1 MKYLKTMKTGSMLG
15 LGFSLLIIIGLSIAL
30 YGRARLIQASDD
42 VSYLADTRITSLLRL
57 VEVKSTVEFVF
68 RGVRSLALIEDP
80 AEKALAKTLLATQR
94 EKIGP
99 LMEQFREGLTTPQGL
114 ALYERMKNARIAYL
128 PLLDQFMAAA
138 MQHDLST
145 VSAMLGNNGEF
156 RKQQDLFFT
165 AINDM
170 LAHQQL
176 RATETAQATEEKSL
190 AAGRL
195 MLSLAFASLV
205 LGTLVAWAITRCIK
219 DLLGGEPA
227 YAAQV
232 TQEVAKGNLAVA
244 VKLRPGDTTSL
255 LAGLNAMR
263 ASLADIVSQ
272 VRHSSESIATGAS
285 QIASGNADLSQ
296 RTEEQ
301 ASNLEQTAA
310 SMEEMNA
317 TVKLNADTVRTATQL
332 AASSSQA
339 AAGGGEIVGRVV
351 ATMEQITA
359 SSRRIGDIIGVI
371 DSIAFQTNILALNAA
386 VEAARAGEQ
395 GRGFAVVASEVRS
408 LAQRSAEAAKEIKAL
423 IGESVSKVDE
433 GSGLV
438 GEAGSAMQGIVRQA
452 QQVADL
458 IGEIGAATAEQAD
471 GVSQVG
477 DAVVQLDQVTQQ
489 NAALVEE
496 SAAAAASL
504 NAQAA
509 RLVDLVSLFK
519 LDGVSSPAD
528 PAPVAKPAV
537 ASGMRG
543 LPSGGAR
550 SPRQSGAQAAMR
562 GDSRSISSATRA
574 PGPRTA
580 AERVDENWEV
590 F

>member
-1 MKYLKTMKTGSMLG
+1 MKLGTMLG
-15 LGFSLLIIIGLSIAL
+15 MGFLAVIVVCVCVAGFGWMKLHDQGEQLRVLAEDRMGNL
-30 YGRARLIQASDD
+30 ARLQSLKDNAN
-42 VSYLADTRITSLLRL
+42 VSAR
-57 VEVKSTVEFVF
+57 V
-68 RGVRSLALIEDP
+68 VRNLALITDP
-80 AEKALAKTLLATQR
+80 AQMAEESRRLDEVVARNGLVMKELDQRLQTEQARRLFADIRQARQPFVETMRQAGDLGLANQGDAARDLIMGRLRSLQTTYFDAVEALVSYQKSQTQATVDGSLRSVAEDGVAMLVLTLLAA
-94 EKIGP
+94 
-99 LMEQFREGLTTPQGL
+99 
-114 ALYERMKNARIAYL
+114 ALG
-128 PLLDQFMAAA
+128 
-138 MQHDLST
+138 S
-145 VSAMLGNNGEF
+145 
-156 RKQQDLFFT
+156 
-165 AINDM
+165 
-170 LAHQQL
+170 
-176 RATETAQATEEKSL
+176 
-190 AAGRL
+190 
-195 MLSLAFASLV
+195 
-205 LGTLVAWAITRCIK
+205 LVAWMITRTVK
-219 DLLGGEPA
+219 QQLGGEPS
-227 YAAQV
+227 YAAG
-232 TQEVAKGNLAVA
+232 VARQIAQGDLSVRVQLA
-244 VKLRPGDTTSL
+244 PGDTSSL
-255 LAGLNAMR
+255 LRAMEDMRAGLAR
-263 ASLADIVSQ
+263 VVAD
-272 VRHSSESIATGAS
+272 VRQSSESIATGAS

-339 AAGGGEIVGRVV
+339 ATGGGKIVDRVV

-359 SSRRIGDIIGVI
+359 SSRKIEDIIGVI

-408 LAQRSAEAAKEIKAL
+408 LAQRSAGAAKEIKAL

-438 GEAGSAMQGIVRQA
+438 GEAGSAMKDIVQQA
-452 QQVADL
+452 QRVADL

-471 GVSQVG
+471 GVAQVG

-519 LDGVSSPAD
+519 LDGVSSSVSLPASSPTQA
-528 PAPVAKPAV
+528 PAPAAAGSQGGQRTKASPAAPRVAKAPAKV
-537 ASGMRG
+537 TPLRNAG
-543 LPSGGAR
+543 
-550 SPRQSGAQAAMR
+550 
-562 GDSRSISSATRA
+562 
-574 PGPRTA
+574 
-580 AERVDENWEV
+580 ERVDENWEV

>member
-1 MKYLKTMKTGSMLG
+1 MKLGTMLG
-15 LGFSLLIIIGLSIAL
+15 MGFFAVIVVCVCVAAFGWMKLHDQGEQLRVLAEDRMGNL
-30 YGRARLIQASDD
+30 ARLQSLKDNAN
-42 VSYLADTRITSLLRL
+42 VSAR
-57 VEVKSTVEFVF
+57 V
-68 RGVRSLALIEDP
+68 VRNLALITDP
-80 AEKALAKTLLATQR
+80 AQMAEESRRLDEVVARNGLVMKELDQRLQTEQARRLFADIRQARQPFVETMRQAGDLGLANQGDAARDLIMGRLRSLQTTYFDAVEALVDYQKAQTQATVDGSLRRVAEDGVAMLVLTLLAA
-94 EKIGP
+94 
-99 LMEQFREGLTTPQGL
+99 
-114 ALYERMKNARIAYL
+114 AL
-128 PLLDQFMAAA
+128 
-138 MQHDLST
+138 
-145 VSAMLGNNGEF
+145 GG
-156 RKQQDLFFT
+156 
-165 AINDM
+165 
-170 LAHQQL
+170 
-176 RATETAQATEEKSL
+176 
-190 AAGRL
+190 
-195 MLSLAFASLV
+195 
-205 LGTLVAWAITRCIK
+205 LVAWMITRTVK
-219 DLLGGEPA
+219 QQLGGEPS
-227 YAAQV
+227 YAAG
-232 TQEVAKGNLAVA
+232 VARQIAQGDLSVRVQLA
-244 VKLRPGDTTSL
+244 PGDTSSL
-255 LAGLNAMR
+255 LRAMEDMRAGLAR
-263 ASLADIVSQ
+263 VVAD
-272 VRHSSESIATGAS
+272 VRQSSESIATGAS

-339 AAGGGEIVGRVV
+339 ATGGGKIVDRVV

-359 SSRRIGDIIGVI
+359 SSRKIEDIIGVI

-408 LAQRSAEAAKEIKAL
+408 LAQRSAGAAKEIKAL

-438 GEAGSAMQGIVRQA
+438 SETGSAMKDIVQQA
-452 QQVADL
+452 QRVADL

-471 GVSQVG
+471 GVAQVG

-519 LDGVSSPAD
+519 LDGLSSPAD
-528 PAPVAKPAV
+528 QAPVAKPAV

-543 LPSGGAR
+543 LPSGAD
-550 SPRQSGAQAAMR
+550 SLPRQSGAQAAMR
-562 GDSRSISSATRA
+562 GDSRSTSTAMRV

-580 AERVDENWEV
+580 AERAGENWEV

>member
-1 MKYLKTMKTGSMLG
+1 MLG
-15 LGFSLLIIIGLSIAL
+15 MGFLAVIVVCVCVAGFGWMKLHDQGEQLRVLAEDRMGNL
-30 YGRARLIQASDD
+30 ARLQSLKDNAN
-42 VSYLADTRITSLLRL
+42 VSAR
-57 VEVKSTVEFVF
+57 V
-68 RGVRSLALIEDP
+68 VRNLALITDP
-80 AEKALAKTLLATQR
+80 AQMAEESRRLDEVVARNGLVMKELDQRLQTEQARRLFADIRQARQPFVETMRQAGDLGLANQGDAARDLIMGRLRSLQTTYFDAVEALVDYQKAQTQATVDGSLRSVAEDGVAMLVLTLLAA
-94 EKIGP
+94 
-99 LMEQFREGLTTPQGL
+99 
-114 ALYERMKNARIAYL
+114 ALG
-128 PLLDQFMAAA
+128 
-138 MQHDLST
+138 S
-145 VSAMLGNNGEF
+145 
-156 RKQQDLFFT
+156 
-165 AINDM
+165 
-170 LAHQQL
+170 
-176 RATETAQATEEKSL
+176 
-190 AAGRL
+190 
-195 MLSLAFASLV
+195 
-205 LGTLVAWAITRCIK
+205 LVAWMITRTVK
-219 DLLGGEPA
+219 QQLGGEPS
-227 YAAQV
+227 YAAG
-232 TQEVAKGNLAVA
+232 VARQIAQGDLSVRVQLA
-244 VKLRPGDTTSL
+244 PGDTSSL
-255 LAGLNAMR
+255 LHAMEDMRAGLAR
-263 ASLADIVSQ
+263 VVAD
-272 VRHSSESIATGAS
+272 VRQSSESIATGAS

-339 AAGGGEIVGRVV
+339 ATGGGKIVDRVV

-359 SSRRIGDIIGVI
+359 SSRKIEDIIGVI

-408 LAQRSAEAAKEIKAL
+408 LAQRSAGAAKEIKAL

-438 GEAGSAMQGIVRQA
+438 SETGSAMKDIVQQA
-452 QQVADL
+452 QRVADL

-471 GVSQVG
+471 GVAQVG

-519 LDGVSSPAD
+519 LDGVSSSVALPASSPTQA
-528 PAPVAKPAV
+528 PAPAAAGSQGGQRTKASPAAPRVAKAPAKV
-537 ASGMRG
+537 TPLRNAG
-543 LPSGGAR
+543 
-550 SPRQSGAQAAMR
+550 
-562 GDSRSISSATRA
+562 
-574 PGPRTA
+574 
-580 AERVDENWEV
+580 ERVDENWEV

>member
-1 MKYLKTMKTGSMLG
+1 MKLGTMLG
-15 LGFSLLIIIGLSIAL
+15 MGFLAVIVVCVCVAGFGWMKLHDQGEQLRVLAEDRMGNL
-30 YGRARLIQASDD
+30 ARLQSLKDNAN
-42 VSYLADTRITSLLRL
+42 VSAR
-57 VEVKSTVEFVF
+57 V
-68 RGVRSLALIEDP
+68 VRNLALITDP
-80 AEKALAKTLLATQR
+80 AQMAEESRRLDEVVARNGLVMKELDQRLQTEQARRLFADIRQARQPFVETMRQAGDLGLANQGDAARDLIMGRLRSLQTTYFDAVEALVDYQKAQTQATVDGSLRSVAEDGVAMLVLTLLAA
-94 EKIGP
+94 
-99 LMEQFREGLTTPQGL
+99 
-114 ALYERMKNARIAYL
+114 ALG
-128 PLLDQFMAAA
+128 
-138 MQHDLST
+138 S
-145 VSAMLGNNGEF
+145 
-156 RKQQDLFFT
+156 
-165 AINDM
+165 
-170 LAHQQL
+170 
-176 RATETAQATEEKSL
+176 
-190 AAGRL
+190 
-195 MLSLAFASLV
+195 
-205 LGTLVAWAITRCIK
+205 LVAWMITRTVK
-219 DLLGGEPA
+219 QQLGGEPS
-227 YAAQV
+227 YAAG
-232 TQEVAKGNLAVA
+232 VARQIAQGDLSVR
-244 VKLRPGDTTSL
+244 VQLTPGDTSSL
-255 LAGLNAMR
+255 LRAMEDMRAGLAR
-263 ASLADIVSQ
+263 VVAD
-272 VRHSSESIATGAS
+272 VRQSSESIATGAS

-339 AAGGGEIVGRVV
+339 ATGGGKIVDRVV

-359 SSRRIGDIIGVI
+359 SSRKIEDIIGVI

-408 LAQRSAEAAKEIKAL
+408 LAQRSAGAAKEIKAL

-438 GEAGSAMQGIVRQA
+438 GEAGSAMQDIVRQA

-471 GVSQVG
+471 GVAQVG
-477 DAVVQLDQVTQQ
+477 EAVVQLDQVTQQ

-519 LDGVSSPAD
+519 LDGLSSPAD
-528 PAPVAKPAV
+528 QAPVAKPAV

-543 LPSGGAR
+543 LPSGAD
-550 SPRQSGAQAAMR
+550 SLPRQSGAQAAMR
-562 GDSRSISSATRA
+562 GDSRSTSTAMRV

-580 AERVDENWEV
+580 AERAGENWEV

>member
-1 MKYLKTMKTGSMLG
+1 MKLGTMLG
-15 LGFSLLIIIGLSIAL
+15 MGFLAVIVVCVCVAGFGWMKLHDQGEQLRVLAEDRMGNL
-30 YGRARLIQASDD
+30 ARLQSLKDNAN
-42 VSYLADTRITSLLRL
+42 VSAR
-57 VEVKSTVEFVF
+57 V
-68 RGVRSLALIEDP
+68 VRNLALITDP
-80 AEKALAKTLLATQR
+80 AQMAEESRRLDEVVARNGLVMKELDQRLQTEQARRLFADIRQARQPFVETMRQAGDLGLANQGDAARDLIMGRLRSLQTTYFDAVEALVDYQKAQTQATVDGSLRRVAEDGVAMLVLTLLAA
-94 EKIGP
+94 
-99 LMEQFREGLTTPQGL
+99 
-114 ALYERMKNARIAYL
+114 ALG
-128 PLLDQFMAAA
+128 
-138 MQHDLST
+138 S
-145 VSAMLGNNGEF
+145 
-156 RKQQDLFFT
+156 
-165 AINDM
+165 
-170 LAHQQL
+170 
-176 RATETAQATEEKSL
+176 
-190 AAGRL
+190 
-195 MLSLAFASLV
+195 
-205 LGTLVAWAITRCIK
+205 LVAWMITRTVK
-219 DLLGGEPA
+219 QQLGGEPS
-227 YAAQV
+227 YAAG
-232 TQEVAKGNLAVA
+232 VARQIAQGDLSVRVQLA
-244 VKLRPGDTTSL
+244 PGDTSSL
-255 LAGLNAMR
+255 LHAMEDMRAGLAR
-263 ASLADIVSQ
+263 VVAD
-272 VRHSSESIATGAS
+272 VRQSSESIATGAS

-339 AAGGGEIVGRVV
+339 ATGGGKIVDRVV

-359 SSRRIGDIIGVI
+359 SSRKIEDIIGVI

-408 LAQRSAEAAKEIKAL
+408 LAQRSAGAAKEIKAL

-438 GEAGSAMQGIVRQA
+438 GEAGSAMKDIVQQA
-452 QQVADL
+452 QRVADL

-471 GVSQVG
+471 GVAQVG

-509 RLVDLVSLFK
+509 KLVDLVSLFK
-519 LDGVSSPAD
+519 LDGLSSPAD
-528 PAPVAKPAV
+528 QAPVAKPAV

-543 LPSGGAR
+543 LPSGAD
-550 SPRQSGAQAAMR
+550 SLPRQSGAQAAMR
-562 GDSRSISSATRA
+562 GDSRSTSTAMRV

-580 AERVDENWEV
+580 AERAGENWEV

>member
-1 MKYLKTMKTGSMLG
+1 MLG
-15 LGFSLLIIIGLSIAL
+15 MGFFAVIVVCVCVAAFGWMKLRDQGEQLRVLAEDRMGNL
-30 YGRARLIQASDD
+30 ARLQSLKDNANASAR
-42 VSYLADTRITSLLRL
+42 V
-57 VEVKSTVEFVF
+57 
-68 RGVRSLALIEDP
+68 VRNLALITDP
-80 AEKALAKTLLATQR
+80 AQMAEESRRLDEVVARNGLVMKELDQRLQTEQARRLFADIRQARQPFVETMRQAGDLGLANQGDAARDLIMGRLRSLQTTYFDAVEALVDYQKAQTQATVDGSLRRVAEDGVAMLVLTLLAA
-94 EKIGP
+94 
-99 LMEQFREGLTTPQGL
+99 
-114 ALYERMKNARIAYL
+114 AL
-128 PLLDQFMAAA
+128 
-138 MQHDLST
+138 
-145 VSAMLGNNGEF
+145 GG
-156 RKQQDLFFT
+156 
-165 AINDM
+165 
-170 LAHQQL
+170 
-176 RATETAQATEEKSL
+176 
-190 AAGRL
+190 
-195 MLSLAFASLV
+195 
-205 LGTLVAWAITRCIK
+205 LVAWMITRTVK
-219 DLLGGEPA
+219 QQLGGEPS
-227 YAAQV
+227 YAAG
-232 TQEVAKGNLAVA
+232 VARQIAQGDLSVRVQLA
-244 VKLRPGDTTSL
+244 PGDTSSL
-255 LAGLNAMR
+255 LRAMEDMRAGLAR
-263 ASLADIVSQ
+263 VVAD
-272 VRHSSESIATGAS
+272 VRQSSESIATGAS

-339 AAGGGEIVGRVV
+339 ATGGGKIVDRVV

-359 SSRRIGDIIGVI
+359 SSRKIEDIIGVI

-408 LAQRSAEAAKEIKAL
+408 LAQRSAGAAKEIKAL

-438 GEAGSAMQGIVRQA
+438 SETGSAMKDIVQQA
-452 QQVADL
+452 QRVADL

-471 GVSQVG
+471 GVAQVG

-519 LDGVSSPAD
+519 LDGVSSSVSLPASSPAQA
-528 PAPVAKPAV
+528 PAPAAAGSKGVQRTMASAAAPRVAAAPAKV
-537 ASGMRG
+537 TPLRKAG
-543 LPSGGAR
+543 
-550 SPRQSGAQAAMR
+550 
-562 GDSRSISSATRA
+562 
-574 PGPRTA
+574 
-580 AERVDENWEV
+580 ERVDENWEV

>member
-1 MKYLKTMKTGSMLG
+1 MKLGTMLG
-15 LGFSLLIIIGLSIAL
+15 MGFFAVIVVCVCVAAFGWMKLRDQGEQLRVLAEDRMGNL
-30 YGRARLIQASDD
+30 ARLQSLKDNANASAR
-42 VSYLADTRITSLLRL
+42 V
-57 VEVKSTVEFVF
+57 
-68 RGVRSLALIEDP
+68 VRNLALITDP
-80 AEKALAKTLLATQR
+80 AQMAEESRRLDEVVARNGLVMKELDQRLQTEQARRLFADIRQARQPFVETMRQAGDLGLANQGDAARDLIMGRLRSLQTTYFDAVEALVDYQKAQTQATVDGSLRRVAEDGVAMLVLTLLAA
-94 EKIGP
+94 
-99 LMEQFREGLTTPQGL
+99 
-114 ALYERMKNARIAYL
+114 AL
-128 PLLDQFMAAA
+128 
-138 MQHDLST
+138 
-145 VSAMLGNNGEF
+145 GG
-156 RKQQDLFFT
+156 
-165 AINDM
+165 
-170 LAHQQL
+170 
-176 RATETAQATEEKSL
+176 
-190 AAGRL
+190 
-195 MLSLAFASLV
+195 
-205 LGTLVAWAITRCIK
+205 LVAWMITRTVK
-219 DLLGGEPA
+219 QQLGGEPS
-227 YAAQV
+227 YAAG
-232 TQEVAKGNLAVA
+232 VARQIAQGDLSVRVQLA
-244 VKLRPGDTTSL
+244 PGDTSSL
-255 LAGLNAMR
+255 LRAMEDMRAGLAR
-263 ASLADIVSQ
+263 VVAD
-272 VRHSSESIATGAS
+272 VRQSSESIATGAS

-339 AAGGGEIVGRVV
+339 AAGGGEIVRRVV

-359 SSRRIGDIIGVI
+359 SSRKIEDIIGVI

-408 LAQRSAEAAKEIKAL
+408 LAQRSAGAAKEIKAL

-438 GEAGSAMQGIVRQA
+438 GETGSAMKDIVQQA
-452 QQVADL
+452 QRVADL

-471 GVSQVG
+471 GVAQVG

-519 LDGVSSPAD
+519 LDGVSSSVPLPASSPAQA
-528 PAPVAKPAV
+528 PAPAAAGSKGGQRTMASAAAPRVAAAPAKV
-537 ASGMRG
+537 TPLRKAG
-543 LPSGGAR
+543 
-550 SPRQSGAQAAMR
+550 
-562 GDSRSISSATRA
+562 
-574 PGPRTA
+574 
-580 AERVDENWEV
+580 ERVDENWEV

>member
-1 MKYLKTMKTGSMLG
+1 MLG
-15 LGFSLLIIIGLSIAL
+15 MGFFAVIVVCVCVAAFGWMKLRDQGEQLRVLAEDRMGNL
-30 YGRARLIQASDD
+30 ARLQSLKDNANASAR
-42 VSYLADTRITSLLRL
+42 V
-57 VEVKSTVEFVF
+57 
-68 RGVRSLALIEDP
+68 VRNLALITDP
-80 AEKALAKTLLATQR
+80 AQMAEESRRLDEVVARNGLVMKELDQRLQTEQARRLFADIRQARQPFVETMRQAGDLGLANQGDAARDLIMGRLRSLQTTYFDAVEALVDYQKAQTQATVDGSLRRVAEDGVAMLVLTLLAA
-94 EKIGP
+94 
-99 LMEQFREGLTTPQGL
+99 
-114 ALYERMKNARIAYL
+114 AL
-128 PLLDQFMAAA
+128 
-138 MQHDLST
+138 
-145 VSAMLGNNGEF
+145 GG
-156 RKQQDLFFT
+156 
-165 AINDM
+165 
-170 LAHQQL
+170 
-176 RATETAQATEEKSL
+176 
-190 AAGRL
+190 
-195 MLSLAFASLV
+195 
-205 LGTLVAWAITRCIK
+205 LVAWMITRTVK
-219 DLLGGEPA
+219 QQLGGEPS
-227 YAAQV
+227 YAAG
-232 TQEVAKGNLAVA
+232 VARQIAQGDLSVRVQLA
-244 VKLRPGDTTSL
+244 PGDTSSL
-255 LAGLNAMR
+255 LRAMEDMRAGLAR
-263 ASLADIVSQ
+263 VVAD
-272 VRHSSESIATGAS
+272 VRQSSESIATGAS

-339 AAGGGEIVGRVV
+339 ATGGGKIVDRVV

-359 SSRRIGDIIGVI
+359 SSRKIEDIIGVI

-408 LAQRSAEAAKEIKAL
+408 LAQRSAGAAKEIKAL

-438 GEAGSAMQGIVRQA
+438 SETGSAMKDIVQQA
-452 QQVADL
+452 QRVADL

-471 GVSQVG
+471 GVAQVG

-496 SAAAAASL
+496 SAGAGASL

-519 LDGVSSPAD
+519 LDGVSSSMPLPASSPAQA
-528 PAPVAKPAV
+528 PAPPAAGSKGGQRTMTSAAAPRVAAAPAKV
-537 ASGMRG
+537 TPLRKAG
-543 LPSGGAR
+543 
-550 SPRQSGAQAAMR
+550 
-562 GDSRSISSATRA
+562 
-574 PGPRTA
+574 
-580 AERVDENWEV
+580 ERVDENWEV

>member
-1 MKYLKTMKTGSMLG
+1 MKLGTMLG
-15 LGFSLLIIIGLSIAL
+15 MGFFAVIVVCVCVAAFGWMKLRDQGEQLRVLAEDRMGNL
-30 YGRARLIQASDD
+30 ARLQSLKDNANASAR
-42 VSYLADTRITSLLRL
+42 V
-57 VEVKSTVEFVF
+57 
-68 RGVRSLALIEDP
+68 VRNLALITDP
-80 AEKALAKTLLATQR
+80 AQMAEESRRLDEVVARNGLVMKELDQRLQTEQARRLFADIRQARQPFVETMRQAGDLGLANQGDAARDLIMGRLRSLQTTYFDAVEALVDYQKAQTQATVDGSLRRVAEDGVAMLVLTLLAA
-94 EKIGP
+94 
-99 LMEQFREGLTTPQGL
+99 
-114 ALYERMKNARIAYL
+114 AL
-128 PLLDQFMAAA
+128 
-138 MQHDLST
+138 
-145 VSAMLGNNGEF
+145 GG
-156 RKQQDLFFT
+156 
-165 AINDM
+165 
-170 LAHQQL
+170 
-176 RATETAQATEEKSL
+176 
-190 AAGRL
+190 
-195 MLSLAFASLV
+195 
-205 LGTLVAWAITRCIK
+205 LVAWMITRTVK
-219 DLLGGEPA
+219 QQLGGEPS
-227 YAAQV
+227 YAAG
-232 TQEVAKGNLAVA
+232 VARQIAQGDLSVRVQLA
-244 VKLRPGDTTSL
+244 PGDTSSL
-255 LAGLNAMR
+255 LRAMEDMRAGLAR
-263 ASLADIVSQ
+263 VVAD
-272 VRHSSESIATGAS
+272 VRQSSESIATGAS

-339 AAGGGEIVGRVV
+339 ATGGGKIVDRVV

-359 SSRRIGDIIGVI
+359 SSRKIEDIIGVI

-408 LAQRSAEAAKEIKAL
+408 LAQRSAGAAKEIKAL

-438 GEAGSAMQGIVRQA
+438 GETGSAMKDIVQQA
-452 QQVADL
+452 QRVADL

-471 GVSQVG
+471 GVAQVG

-519 LDGVSSPAD
+519 LDGLSSPAD
-528 PAPVAKPAV
+528 QAPVAKPAV

-543 LPSGGAR
+543 LPSGAD
-550 SPRQSGAQAAMR
+550 SLPRQSGAQAAMR
-562 GDSRSISSATRA
+562 GDSRSTSTAMRV
-574 PGPRTA
+574 PGPRAA
-580 AERVDENWEV
+580 AERAGENWEV

>member
-1 MKYLKTMKTGSMLG
+1 MKLGTMLG
-15 LGFSLLIIIGLSIAL
+15 MGFFAVIVVCVCVAVFGWMKLHGQGEQLRVLAEDRMGNL
-30 YGRARLIQASDD
+30 ARLQALKDNAN
-42 VSYLADTRITSLLRL
+42 VSARVVRNLVLITDPAQMAEESRRLDEVVARNSGVMKDLEQRLQTEQARRLLADIRQARQPFVQAMREAGDLGINNQTDAARDLILGRL
-57 VEVKSTVEFVF
+57 
-68 RGVRSLALIEDP
+68 RSLQETYFGAVEALVDYQRNQTEVTAAGALRRVAEDG
-80 AEKALAKTLLATQR
+80 AAMLVLTLLAA
-94 EKIGP
+94 
-99 LMEQFREGLTTPQGL
+99 
-114 ALYERMKNARIAYL
+114 ALGA
-128 PLLDQFMAAA
+128 
-138 MQHDLST
+138 
-145 VSAMLGNNGEF
+145 
-156 RKQQDLFFT
+156 
-165 AINDM
+165 
-170 LAHQQL
+170 
-176 RATETAQATEEKSL
+176 
-190 AAGRL
+190 
-195 MLSLAFASLV
+195 
-205 LGTLVAWAITRCIK
+205 LVAWAITRTVK
-219 DLLGGEPA
+219 QQLGGEPA

-232 TQEVAKGNLAVA
+232 ARKIAEGDLAVR
-244 VKLRPGDTTSL
+244 VQLRPGDTASL
-255 LAGLNAMR
+255 LSAMEDMRAGLAR
-263 ASLADIVSQ
+263 VVAD
-272 VRHSSESIATGAS
+272 VR
-285 QIASGNADLSQ
+285 
-296 RTEEQ
+296 
-301 ASNLEQTAA
+301 QTAA

>member
-1 MKYLKTMKTGSMLG
+1 MGFLRRMKLGTMLG
-15 LGFSLLIIIGLSIAL
+15 MGFLAVIVVCVCVAGFGWMKLHDQGEQLRVLAEDRMGNL
-30 YGRARLIQASDD
+30 ARLQSLKDNAN
-42 VSYLADTRITSLLRL
+42 VSAR
-57 VEVKSTVEFVF
+57 V
-68 RGVRSLALIEDP
+68 VRNLALITDP
-80 AEKALAKTLLATQR
+80 AQMAEESRRLDEVVARNGLVMKELDQRLQTEQARRLFADIRQARQPFVETMRQAGDLGLANQGDAARDLIMGRLRSLQTTYFDAVEALVDYQKAQTQATVDGSLRSVAEDGVAMLVLTLLAA
-94 EKIGP
+94 
-99 LMEQFREGLTTPQGL
+99 
-114 ALYERMKNARIAYL
+114 ALG
-128 PLLDQFMAAA
+128 
-138 MQHDLST
+138 S
-145 VSAMLGNNGEF
+145 
-156 RKQQDLFFT
+156 
-165 AINDM
+165 
-170 LAHQQL
+170 
-176 RATETAQATEEKSL
+176 
-190 AAGRL
+190 
-195 MLSLAFASLV
+195 
-205 LGTLVAWAITRCIK
+205 LVAWMITRTVK
-219 DLLGGEPA
+219 QQLGGEPS
-227 YAAQV
+227 YAAG
-232 TQEVAKGNLAVA
+232 VARQIAQGDLSVRVQLA
-244 VKLRPGDTTSL
+244 PGDTSSL
-255 LAGLNAMR
+255 LHAMEDMRAGLAR
-263 ASLADIVSQ
+263 VVAD
-272 VRHSSESIATGAS
+272 VRQSSESIATGAS

-339 AAGGGEIVGRVV
+339 ATGGGKIVDRVV

-359 SSRRIGDIIGVI
+359 SSRKIEDIIGVI

-408 LAQRSAEAAKEIKAL
+408 LAQRSAGAAKEIKAL

-438 GEAGSAMQGIVRQA
+438 SETGSAMKDIVQQA
-452 QQVADL
+452 QRVADL

-471 GVSQVG
+471 GVAQVG

-519 LDGVSSPAD
+519 LCLLYTSP
-528 PAPVAKPAV
+528 
-537 ASGMRG
+537 
-543 LPSGGAR
+543 
-550 SPRQSGAQAAMR
+550 SPR
-562 GDSRSISSATRA
+562 DS
-574 PGPRTA
+574 
-580 AERVDENWEV
+580 
-590 F
+590 

>member
-1 MKYLKTMKTGSMLG
+1 MKLGTMLG
-15 LGFSLLIIIGLSIAL
+15 MGFFAVIVVCVCVAAFGWMKLHDQGEQLRVLAEDRMGNL
-30 YGRARLIQASDD
+30 ARLQSLKDNAN
-42 VSYLADTRITSLLRL
+42 VSAR
-57 VEVKSTVEFVF
+57 V
-68 RGVRSLALIEDP
+68 VRNLALITDP
-80 AEKALAKTLLATQR
+80 AQMAEESRRLDEVVARNGLVMKELDQRLQTQQARRLFAEIRQARQPFVETMRQAGDLGLANQGDAARDLIMGRLRSLQTTYFDAVEALVDYQKAQTQATVDGSLRRVAEDGVAMLVLTLLAA
-94 EKIGP
+94 
-99 LMEQFREGLTTPQGL
+99 
-114 ALYERMKNARIAYL
+114 AL
-128 PLLDQFMAAA
+128 
-138 MQHDLST
+138 
-145 VSAMLGNNGEF
+145 GG
-156 RKQQDLFFT
+156 
-165 AINDM
+165 
-170 LAHQQL
+170 
-176 RATETAQATEEKSL
+176 
-190 AAGRL
+190 
-195 MLSLAFASLV
+195 
-205 LGTLVAWAITRCIK
+205 LVAWMITRTVK
-219 DLLGGEPA
+219 QQLGGEPS
-227 YAAQV
+227 YAAG
-232 TQEVAKGNLAVA
+232 VARQIAQGDLSVRVQLA
-244 VKLRPGDTTSL
+244 PGDTSSL
-255 LAGLNAMR
+255 LRAMEDMRAGLAR
-263 ASLADIVSQ
+263 VVAD
-272 VRHSSESIATGAS
+272 VRQSSESIATGAS

-339 AAGGGEIVGRVV
+339 ATGGGKIVDRVV

-359 SSRRIGDIIGVI
+359 SSRKIEDIIGVI

-408 LAQRSAEAAKEIKAL
+408 LAQRSAGAAKEIKAL

-438 GEAGSAMQGIVRQA
+438 SETGSAMKDIVQQA
-452 QQVADL
+452 QRVADL

-471 GVSQVG
+471 GVAQVG

-519 LDGVSSPAD
+519 LDGVSSSVPLPASSLAQA
-528 PAPVAKPAV
+528 PAPAAAGSK
-537 ASGMRG
+537 
-543 LPSGGAR
+543 GGQR
-550 SPRQSGAQAAMR
+550 
-562 GDSRSISSATRA
+562 TRA
-574 PGPRTA
+574 SAAAPRVA
-580 AERVDENWEV
+580 AAPAKVTPLRNTGERVDENWEV

>member
-1 MKYLKTMKTGSMLG
+1 MKLGTMLG
-15 LGFSLLIIIGLSIAL
+15 MGFFAVIVVCVCVAAFGWMKLRDQGEQLRVLAEDRMGNL
-30 YGRARLIQASDD
+30 ARLQSLKDNANASAR
-42 VSYLADTRITSLLRL
+42 V
-57 VEVKSTVEFVF
+57 
-68 RGVRSLALIEDP
+68 VRNLALITDP
-80 AEKALAKTLLATQR
+80 AQMAEESRRLDEVVARNGLVMKELDQRLQTEQARRLFADIRQARQPFVETMRQAGDLGLANQGDAARDLIMGRLRSLQTTYFDAVEALVDYQKAQTQATVDGSLRRVAEDGVAMLVLTLLAA
-94 EKIGP
+94 
-99 LMEQFREGLTTPQGL
+99 
-114 ALYERMKNARIAYL
+114 AL
-128 PLLDQFMAAA
+128 
-138 MQHDLST
+138 
-145 VSAMLGNNGEF
+145 GG
-156 RKQQDLFFT
+156 
-165 AINDM
+165 
-170 LAHQQL
+170 
-176 RATETAQATEEKSL
+176 
-190 AAGRL
+190 
-195 MLSLAFASLV
+195 
-205 LGTLVAWAITRCIK
+205 LVAWMITRTVK
-219 DLLGGEPA
+219 QQLGGEPS
-227 YAAQV
+227 YAAG
-232 TQEVAKGNLAVA
+232 VARQIAQGDLSVRVQLAA
-244 VKLRPGDTTSL
+244 GDTSSL
-255 LAGLNAMR
+255 LRAMEDMRAGLAR
-263 ASLADIVSQ
+263 VVAD
-272 VRHSSESIATGAS
+272 VRQSSESIATGAS

-339 AAGGGEIVGRVV
+339 ATGGGKIVDRVV

-359 SSRRIGDIIGVI
+359 SSRKIEDIIGVI

-408 LAQRSAEAAKEIKAL
+408 LAQRSAGAAKEIKAL

-438 GEAGSAMQGIVRQA
+438 SETGSAMKDIVQQA
-452 QQVADL
+452 QRVADL

-471 GVSQVG
+471 GVAQVG

-519 LDGVSSPAD
+519 LDGLSSPAD
-528 PAPVAKPAV
+528 QAPVAKPAV

-543 LPSGGAR
+543 LPSGAD
-550 SPRQSGAQAAMR
+550 SLPRQSGAQAAMR
-562 GDSRSISSATRA
+562 GDNRSTSTAMRV

-580 AERVDENWEV
+580 AERAGENWEV

>member
-1 MKYLKTMKTGSMLG
+1 M
-15 LGFSLLIIIGLSIAL
+15 I
-30 YGRARLIQASDD
+30 
-42 VSYLADTRITSLLRL
+42 TR
-57 VEVKSTVEFVF
+57 TV
-68 RGVRSLALIEDP
+68 
-80 AEKALAKTLLATQR
+80 
-94 EKIGP
+94 
-99 LMEQFREGLTTPQGL
+99 
-114 ALYERMKNARIAYL
+114 
-128 PLLDQFMAAA
+128 
-138 MQHDLST
+138 
-145 VSAMLGNNGEF
+145 
-156 RKQQDLFFT
+156 KQQ
-165 AINDM
+165 
-170 LAHQQL
+170 
-176 RATETAQATEEKSL
+176 
-190 AAGRL
+190 
-195 MLSLAFASLV
+195 
-205 LGTLVAWAITRCIK
+205 
-219 DLLGGEPA
+219 LGGEPS
-227 YAAQV
+227 YAAG
-232 TQEVAKGNLAVA
+232 VARQIAQGDLSVRVQLA
-244 VKLRPGDTTSL
+244 PGDTSSL
-255 LAGLNAMR
+255 LHAMEDMRAGLAR
-263 ASLADIVSQ
+263 VVAD
-272 VRHSSESIATGAS
+272 VRQSSESIATGAS

-339 AAGGGEIVGRVV
+339 ATGGGKIVDRVV

-359 SSRRIGDIIGVI
+359 SSRKIEDIIGVI

-408 LAQRSAEAAKEIKAL
+408 LAQRSAGAAKEIKAL

-438 GEAGSAMQGIVRQA
+438 GEAGSAMQDIVRQA

-471 GVSQVG
+471 GVAQVG

-519 LDGVSSPAD
+519 LDGLSSPAD
-528 PAPVAKPAV
+528 QAPVAKPAV

-543 LPSGGAR
+543 LPSGAD
-550 SPRQSGAQAAMR
+550 SLPRQSGAQAAMR
-562 GDSRSISSATRA
+562 GDSRSTSTAMRV
-574 PGPRTA
+574 PGPALQPSALVRTGKCSDPVFIGPRCSTSA
-580 AERVDENWEV
+580 AARSPCRDGQPLHRPAGNSHGFQCASFPLRTMFPIPCWPKAQNGRA
-590 F
+590 

>member
-1 MKYLKTMKTGSMLG
+1 MLG
-15 LGFSLLIIIGLSIAL
+15 MGFFAVIVVCVCVAAFGWMKLRDQGEQLRVLAEDRMGNL
-30 YGRARLIQASDD
+30 ARLQSLKDNANASAR
-42 VSYLADTRITSLLRL
+42 V
-57 VEVKSTVEFVF
+57 
-68 RGVRSLALIEDP
+68 VRNLALITDP
-80 AEKALAKTLLATQR
+80 AQMAEESRRLDEVVARNGLVMKELDQRLQTEQARRLFADIRQARQPFVETMRQAGDLGLANQGDAARDLIMGRLRSLQTTYFDAVEALVDYQKAQTQATVDGSLRRVAEDGVAMLVLTLLAA
-94 EKIGP
+94 
-99 LMEQFREGLTTPQGL
+99 
-114 ALYERMKNARIAYL
+114 AL
-128 PLLDQFMAAA
+128 
-138 MQHDLST
+138 
-145 VSAMLGNNGEF
+145 GG
-156 RKQQDLFFT
+156 
-165 AINDM
+165 
-170 LAHQQL
+170 
-176 RATETAQATEEKSL
+176 
-190 AAGRL
+190 
-195 MLSLAFASLV
+195 
-205 LGTLVAWAITRCIK
+205 LVAWMITRTVK
-219 DLLGGEPA
+219 QQLGGEPS
-227 YAAQV
+227 YAAG
-232 TQEVAKGNLAVA
+232 VARQIAQGDLSVRVQLA
-244 VKLRPGDTTSL
+244 PGDTSSL
-255 LAGLNAMR
+255 LRAMEDMRAGLAR
-263 ASLADIVSQ
+263 VVAD
-272 VRHSSESIATGAS
+272 VRQSSESIATGAS

-339 AAGGGEIVGRVV
+339 ATGGGKIVDRVV

-359 SSRRIGDIIGVI
+359 SSRKIEDIIGVI

-395 GRGFAVVASEVRS
+395 GRGFAVVACEVRS
-408 LAQRSAEAAKEIKAL
+408 LAQRSAGAAKEIKAL

-438 GEAGSAMQGIVRQA
+438 GETGSAMKDIVQQA
-452 QQVADL
+452 QRVADL

-471 GVSQVG
+471 GVAQVG

-519 LDGVSSPAD
+519 LDGVSSSVPLPASSPAQA
-528 PAPVAKPAV
+528 PAPAAAGSKGVQRTMASAAAPRVAAAPAKV
-537 ASGMRG
+537 TPLRKAG
-543 LPSGGAR
+543 
-550 SPRQSGAQAAMR
+550 
-562 GDSRSISSATRA
+562 
-574 PGPRTA
+574 
-580 AERVDENWEV
+580 ERVDENWEV

>member
-1 MKYLKTMKTGSMLG
+1 MKLGTMLG
-15 LGFSLLIIIGLSIAL
+15 MGFFAVIVVCVCVAAFGWMKLRDQGEQLRVLAEDRMGNL
-30 YGRARLIQASDD
+30 ARLQSLKDNANASAR
-42 VSYLADTRITSLLRL
+42 V
-57 VEVKSTVEFVF
+57 
-68 RGVRSLALIEDP
+68 VRNLALITDP
-80 AEKALAKTLLATQR
+80 AQMAEESRRLDEVVARNGLVMKELDQRLQTEQARRLFADIRQARQPFVETMRQAGDLGLANQGDAARDLIMGRLRSLQTTYFDAVEALVDYQKAQTQATVDGSLRRVAEDGVAMLVLTLLAA
-94 EKIGP
+94 
-99 LMEQFREGLTTPQGL
+99 
-114 ALYERMKNARIAYL
+114 AL
-128 PLLDQFMAAA
+128 
-138 MQHDLST
+138 
-145 VSAMLGNNGEF
+145 GG
-156 RKQQDLFFT
+156 
-165 AINDM
+165 
-170 LAHQQL
+170 
-176 RATETAQATEEKSL
+176 
-190 AAGRL
+190 
-195 MLSLAFASLV
+195 
-205 LGTLVAWAITRCIK
+205 LVAWMITRTVK
-219 DLLGGEPA
+219 QQLGGEPS
-227 YAAQV
+227 YAAG
-232 TQEVAKGNLAVA
+232 VARQIAQGDLSVRVQLA
-244 VKLRPGDTTSL
+244 PGDTSSL
-255 LAGLNAMR
+255 LRAMEDMRAGLAR
-263 ASLADIVSQ
+263 VVAD
-272 VRHSSESIATGAS
+272 VRQSSESIATGAS

-339 AAGGGEIVGRVV
+339 ATGGGKIVDRVV

-359 SSRRIGDIIGVI
+359 SSRKIEDIIGVI

-408 LAQRSAEAAKEIKAL
+408 LAQRSAGAAKEIKAL

-438 GEAGSAMQGIVRQA
+438 GETGSAMKDIVQQA
-452 QQVADL
+452 QRVADL

-471 GVSQVG
+471 GVAQVG

-519 LDGVSSPAD
+519 LDGVSSSVPLPASSPAQA
-528 PAPVAKPAV
+528 PAPAAAGSKGVQRTMASAAAPRVAAAPAKV
-537 ASGMRG
+537 TPLRKAG
-543 LPSGGAR
+543 
-550 SPRQSGAQAAMR
+550 
-562 GDSRSISSATRA
+562 
-574 PGPRTA
+574 
-580 AERVDENWEV
+580 ERVDENWEV

>member
-1 MKYLKTMKTGSMLG
+1 MKLGTMLG
-15 LGFSLLIIIGLSIAL
+15 MGFFAVIVVCVCVAAFGWMKLRDQGEQLRVLAEDRMGNL
-30 YGRARLIQASDD
+30 ARLQSLKDNANASAR
-42 VSYLADTRITSLLRL
+42 V
-57 VEVKSTVEFVF
+57 
-68 RGVRSLALIEDP
+68 VRNLALITDP
-80 AEKALAKTLLATQR
+80 AQMTEESRRLDEVVARNGLVMKELDQRLQTEQARRLFADIRQARQPFVETMRQAGDLGLANQGDAARDLIMGRLRSLQTTYFDAVEALVDYQKAQTQATVDGSLRRVAEDGVAMLVLTLLAA
-94 EKIGP
+94 
-99 LMEQFREGLTTPQGL
+99 
-114 ALYERMKNARIAYL
+114 ALG
-128 PLLDQFMAAA
+128 
-138 MQHDLST
+138 S
-145 VSAMLGNNGEF
+145 
-156 RKQQDLFFT
+156 
-165 AINDM
+165 
-170 LAHQQL
+170 
-176 RATETAQATEEKSL
+176 
-190 AAGRL
+190 
-195 MLSLAFASLV
+195 
-205 LGTLVAWAITRCIK
+205 LVAWMITRTVK
-219 DLLGGEPA
+219 QQLGGEPS
-227 YAAQV
+227 YAAG
-232 TQEVAKGNLAVA
+232 VARQIAQGDLSVRVQLA
-244 VKLRPGDTTSL
+244 PGDTSSL
-255 LAGLNAMR
+255 LRAMEDMRAGLAR
-263 ASLADIVSQ
+263 VVAD
-272 VRHSSESIATGAS
+272 VRQSSESIATGAS

-339 AAGGGEIVGRVV
+339 ATGGGKIVDRVV

-359 SSRRIGDIIGVI
+359 SSRKIEDIIGVI

-408 LAQRSAEAAKEIKAL
+408 LAQRSAGAAKEIKAL

-438 GEAGSAMQGIVRQA
+438 SETGSAMKDIVQQA
-452 QQVADL
+452 QRVADL

-471 GVSQVG
+471 GVAQVG

-519 LDGVSSPAD
+519 LDGVSSSVSLPASSPAQT
-528 PAPVAKPAV
+528 PAPAAAGSK
-537 ASGMRG
+537 
-543 LPSGGAR
+543 GGQR
-550 SPRQSGAQAAMR
+550 
-562 GDSRSISSATRA
+562 TRA
-574 PGPRTA
+574 SAAAPRVA
-580 AERVDENWEV
+580 AAPAKATPLRNAGERVDENWEV

>member
-1 MKYLKTMKTGSMLG
+1 MLG
-15 LGFSLLIIIGLSIAL
+15 MGFFAVIVVCVCVAAFGWMKLHDQGEQLRVLAEDRMGNL
-30 YGRARLIQASDD
+30 ARLQSLKDNANASAR
-42 VSYLADTRITSLLRL
+42 V
-57 VEVKSTVEFVF
+57 
-68 RGVRSLALIEDP
+68 VRNLALITDP
-80 AEKALAKTLLATQR
+80 AQMAEESRRLDEVVARNGLVMKELDQRLQTEQARRLFADIRQARQPFVETMRQAGDLGLANQGDAARDLIMGRLRSLQTTYFDAVEALVDYQKAQTQATVDGSLRRVAEDGVAMLVLTLLAA
-94 EKIGP
+94 
-99 LMEQFREGLTTPQGL
+99 
-114 ALYERMKNARIAYL
+114 AL
-128 PLLDQFMAAA
+128 
-138 MQHDLST
+138 
-145 VSAMLGNNGEF
+145 GG
-156 RKQQDLFFT
+156 
-165 AINDM
+165 
-170 LAHQQL
+170 
-176 RATETAQATEEKSL
+176 
-190 AAGRL
+190 
-195 MLSLAFASLV
+195 
-205 LGTLVAWAITRCIK
+205 LVAWMITRTVK
-219 DLLGGEPA
+219 QQLGGEPS
-227 YAAQV
+227 YAAG
-232 TQEVAKGNLAVA
+232 VARQIAQGDLSVRVQLAA
-244 VKLRPGDTTSL
+244 GDTSSL
-255 LAGLNAMR
+255 LRAMEDMRAGLAR
-263 ASLADIVSQ
+263 VVAD
-272 VRHSSESIATGAS
+272 VRQSSESIATGAS

-339 AAGGGEIVGRVV
+339 ATGGGKIVDRVV

-359 SSRRIGDIIGVI
+359 SSRKIEDIIGVI

-408 LAQRSAEAAKEIKAL
+408 LAQRSAGAAKEIKAL

-438 GEAGSAMQGIVRQA
+438 SETGSAMKDIVQQA
-452 QQVADL
+452 QRVADL

-471 GVSQVG
+471 GVAQVG

-519 LDGVSSPAD
+519 LDGLSSPAD
-528 PAPVAKPAV
+528 QAPVAKPAV

-543 LPSGGAR
+543 LPSGAD
-550 SPRQSGAQAAMR
+550 SLPRQSGAQAAMR
-562 GDSRSISSATRA
+562 GDSRSTSTAMRV

-580 AERVDENWEV
+580 AERAGENWEV

>member
-1 MKYLKTMKTGSMLG
+1 MKLGTMLG
-15 LGFSLLIIIGLSIAL
+15 MGFFAVIVVCVCVAAFGWMKLHDQGEQLRVLAEDRMGNL
-30 YGRARLIQASDD
+30 ARLQSLKDNANASAR
-42 VSYLADTRITSLLRL
+42 V
-57 VEVKSTVEFVF
+57 
-68 RGVRSLALIEDP
+68 VRNLALITDP
-80 AEKALAKTLLATQR
+80 AQMAEESRRLDEVVARNGLVMKELDQRLQTEQARRLFADIRQARQPFVETMRQAGDLGLANQGDAARDLIMGRLRSLQTTYFDAVEALVDYQKAQTQATVDGSLRRVAEDGVAMLVLTLLAA
-94 EKIGP
+94 
-99 LMEQFREGLTTPQGL
+99 
-114 ALYERMKNARIAYL
+114 AL
-128 PLLDQFMAAA
+128 
-138 MQHDLST
+138 
-145 VSAMLGNNGEF
+145 GG
-156 RKQQDLFFT
+156 
-165 AINDM
+165 
-170 LAHQQL
+170 
-176 RATETAQATEEKSL
+176 
-190 AAGRL
+190 
-195 MLSLAFASLV
+195 
-205 LGTLVAWAITRCIK
+205 LVAWMITRTVK
-219 DLLGGEPA
+219 QQLGGEPS
-227 YAAQV
+227 YAAG
-232 TQEVAKGNLAVA
+232 VARQIAQGDLSVRVQLA
-244 VKLRPGDTTSL
+244 PGDTSSL
-255 LAGLNAMR
+255 LRAMEDMRAGLAR
-263 ASLADIVSQ
+263 VVAD
-272 VRHSSESIATGAS
+272 VRQSSESIATGAS

-339 AAGGGEIVGRVV
+339 ATGGGKIVDRVV

-359 SSRRIGDIIGVI
+359 SSRKIEDIIGVI

-408 LAQRSAEAAKEIKAL
+408 LAQRSAGAAKEIKAL

-438 GEAGSAMQGIVRQA
+438 SETGSAMKDIVQQA
-452 QQVADL
+452 QRVADL

-471 GVSQVG
+471 GVAQVG

-519 LDGVSSPAD
+519 LDGVSSSVSLPASSPAQA
-528 PAPVAKPAV
+528 PAPAAAGSKGGHRTMASAAAPRVAAAPAKV
-537 ASGMRG
+537 TPLRNAG
-543 LPSGGAR
+543 
-550 SPRQSGAQAAMR
+550 
-562 GDSRSISSATRA
+562 
-574 PGPRTA
+574 
-580 AERVDENWEV
+580 ERVDENWEV

>member
-1 MKYLKTMKTGSMLG
+1 MKLGTMLG
-15 LGFSLLIIIGLSIAL
+15 MGFLAVIVVCVCVAGFGWMKLHDQGEQLRVLAEDRMGNL
-30 YGRARLIQASDD
+30 ARLQSLKDNAN
-42 VSYLADTRITSLLRL
+42 VSAR
-57 VEVKSTVEFVF
+57 V
-68 RGVRSLALIEDP
+68 VRNLALITDP
-80 AEKALAKTLLATQR
+80 AQMAEESRRLDEVVARNGLVMKELDQRLQTEQARRLFADIRQARQPFVETMRQAGDLGLANQGDAARDLIMGRLRSLQTTYFDAVEALVDYQKAQTQATVDGSLRSVAEDGVAMLVLTLLAA
-94 EKIGP
+94 
-99 LMEQFREGLTTPQGL
+99 
-114 ALYERMKNARIAYL
+114 ALG
-128 PLLDQFMAAA
+128 
-138 MQHDLST
+138 S
-145 VSAMLGNNGEF
+145 
-156 RKQQDLFFT
+156 
-165 AINDM
+165 
-170 LAHQQL
+170 
-176 RATETAQATEEKSL
+176 
-190 AAGRL
+190 
-195 MLSLAFASLV
+195 
-205 LGTLVAWAITRCIK
+205 LVAWMITRTVK
-219 DLLGGEPA
+219 QQLGGEPS
-227 YAAQV
+227 YAAG
-232 TQEVAKGNLAVA
+232 VARQIAQGDLSVRVQLA
-244 VKLRPGDTTSL
+244 PGDTSSL
-255 LAGLNAMR
+255 LHAMEDMRAGLAR
-263 ASLADIVSQ
+263 VVAD
-272 VRHSSESIATGAS
+272 VRQSSESIATGAS

-339 AAGGGEIVGRVV
+339 ATGGGKIVDRVV

-359 SSRRIGDIIGVI
+359 SSRKIEDIIGVI

-408 LAQRSAEAAKEIKAL
+408 LAQRSAGAAKEIKAL

-438 GEAGSAMQGIVRQA
+438 GEAGSAMQDIVRQA

-471 GVSQVG
+471 GVAQVG

-519 LDGVSSPAD
+519 LDGLSSSVSLPASSPAQA
-528 PAPVAKPAV
+528 PAPAAAGSKGGQRTKASPAAPRVAAAPAKV
-537 ASGMRG
+537 TPLRNAG
-543 LPSGGAR
+543 
-550 SPRQSGAQAAMR
+550 
-562 GDSRSISSATRA
+562 
-574 PGPRTA
+574 
-580 AERVDENWEV
+580 ERVDENWEV

>member
-1 MKYLKTMKTGSMLG
+1 MLG
-15 LGFSLLIIIGLSIAL
+15 MGFFAVIVVCVCVAAFGWMKLRDQGEQLRVLAEDRMGNL
-30 YGRARLIQASDD
+30 ARLQSLKDNANASAR
-42 VSYLADTRITSLLRL
+42 V
-57 VEVKSTVEFVF
+57 
-68 RGVRSLALIEDP
+68 VRNLALITDP
-80 AEKALAKTLLATQR
+80 AQMAEESRRLDEVVARNGLVMKELDQRLQTEQARRLFADIRQARQPFVETMRQAGDLGLANQGDAARDLIMGRLRSLQTTYFDAVEALVDYQKAQTQATVDGSLRSVAEDGVAMLVLTLLAA
-94 EKIGP
+94 
-99 LMEQFREGLTTPQGL
+99 
-114 ALYERMKNARIAYL
+114 ALG
-128 PLLDQFMAAA
+128 
-138 MQHDLST
+138 S
-145 VSAMLGNNGEF
+145 
-156 RKQQDLFFT
+156 
-165 AINDM
+165 
-170 LAHQQL
+170 
-176 RATETAQATEEKSL
+176 
-190 AAGRL
+190 
-195 MLSLAFASLV
+195 
-205 LGTLVAWAITRCIK
+205 LVAWMITRTVK
-219 DLLGGEPA
+219 QQLGGEPS
-227 YAAQV
+227 YAAG
-232 TQEVAKGNLAVA
+232 VARQIAQGDLSVRVQLA
-244 VKLRPGDTTSL
+244 PGDTSSL
-255 LAGLNAMR
+255 LHAMEDMRAGLAR
-263 ASLADIVSQ
+263 VVAD
-272 VRHSSESIATGAS
+272 VRQSSESIATGAS

-339 AAGGGEIVGRVV
+339 ATGGGKIVDRVV

-359 SSRRIGDIIGVI
+359 SSRKIEDIIGVI

-408 LAQRSAEAAKEIKAL
+408 LAQRSAGAAKEIKAL

-438 GEAGSAMQGIVRQA
+438 SETGSAMKDIVQQA
-452 QQVADL
+452 QRVADL

-471 GVSQVG
+471 GVAQVG

-519 LDGVSSPAD
+519 LDGVSSSVSLPASSPTQA
-528 PAPVAKPAV
+528 PAPAAAGSQGGQRTKASPAAPRVAKAPAKV
-537 ASGMRG
+537 TPLRNAG
-543 LPSGGAR
+543 
-550 SPRQSGAQAAMR
+550 
-562 GDSRSISSATRA
+562 
-574 PGPRTA
+574 
-580 AERVDENWEV
+580 ERVDENWEV

>member
-1 MKYLKTMKTGSMLG
+1 MKLGTMLG
-15 LGFSLLIIIGLSIAL
+15 MGFFAVIVVCVCVAAFGWMKLHDQGEQLRVLAEDRMGNL
-30 YGRARLIQASDD
+30 ARLQLLKDNAN
-42 VSYLADTRITSLLRL
+42 VSAR
-57 VEVKSTVEFVF
+57 V
-68 RGVRSLALIEDP
+68 VRNLALITDP
-80 AEKALAKTLLATQR
+80 AQMAEESRRLDEVVARNGLVMKELDQRLQTEQARRLFADIRQARQPFVETMRQAGDLGIDNQGDAARDLIMGRLRALQTTYFDAVEALVDYQKAQTQATVDGSLRRVAEDGVAMLVLTLLAA
-94 EKIGP
+94 
-99 LMEQFREGLTTPQGL
+99 
-114 ALYERMKNARIAYL
+114 AL
-128 PLLDQFMAAA
+128 
-138 MQHDLST
+138 
-145 VSAMLGNNGEF
+145 GG
-156 RKQQDLFFT
+156 
-165 AINDM
+165 
-170 LAHQQL
+170 
-176 RATETAQATEEKSL
+176 
-190 AAGRL
+190 
-195 MLSLAFASLV
+195 
-205 LGTLVAWAITRCIK
+205 LVAWMITRTVK
-219 DLLGGEPA
+219 QQLGGEPS
-227 YAAQV
+227 YAA
-232 TQEVAKGNLAVA
+232 EVARQIAQGDLSVQVQLA
-244 VKLRPGDTTSL
+244 PGDTSSL
-255 LAGLNAMR
+255 LRAMEDMRAGLAR
-263 ASLADIVSQ
+263 VVSD
-272 VRHSSESIATGAS
+272 VRQSSESIATGAS

-339 AAGGGEIVGRVV
+339 AAGGGEIVRRVV

-359 SSRRIGDIIGVI
+359 SSRKIGDIIGVI

-408 LAQRSAEAAKEIKAL
+408 LAQRSAGAAKEIKAL

-438 GEAGSAMQGIVRQA
+438 GEAGSAMHDIVRQA

-458 IGEIGAATAEQAD
+458 VGEIGAATAEQAD

-477 DAVVQLDQVTQQ
+477 EAVVQLDQVTQQ

-519 LDGVSSPAD
+519 LDGVSSSVSLPASS
-528 PAPVAKPAV
+528 P
-537 ASGMRG
+537 
-543 LPSGGAR
+543 AR
-550 SPRQSGAQAAMR
+550 SPAQSPAPAAAGSKGGQRTMA
-562 GDSRSISSATRA
+562 SAAA
-574 PGPRTA
+574 PRFA
-580 AERVDENWEV
+580 AAPAKVTPLRNAGERVDENWEV

>member
-1 MKYLKTMKTGSMLG
+1 MKLGTMLG
-15 LGFSLLIIIGLSIAL
+15 MGFLAVIVVCMCVAGFGWMKLHDQGEQLRVLAEDRMGNL
-30 YGRARLIQASDD
+30 ARLQSLKDNAN
-42 VSYLADTRITSLLRL
+42 VSAR
-57 VEVKSTVEFVF
+57 V
-68 RGVRSLALIEDP
+68 VRNLALITDP
-80 AEKALAKTLLATQR
+80 AQMAEESRRLDEVVARNGLVMKELDQRLQTEQARRLFADIRQARQPFVETMRQAGDLGLANQGDAARDLIMGRLRSLQTTYFDAVEALVSYQKSQTQATVDGSLRSVAEDGVAMLVLTLLAA
-94 EKIGP
+94 
-99 LMEQFREGLTTPQGL
+99 
-114 ALYERMKNARIAYL
+114 ALG
-128 PLLDQFMAAA
+128 
-138 MQHDLST
+138 S
-145 VSAMLGNNGEF
+145 
-156 RKQQDLFFT
+156 
-165 AINDM
+165 
-170 LAHQQL
+170 
-176 RATETAQATEEKSL
+176 
-190 AAGRL
+190 
-195 MLSLAFASLV
+195 
-205 LGTLVAWAITRCIK
+205 LVAWMITRTVK
-219 DLLGGEPA
+219 QQLGGEPS
-227 YAAQV
+227 YAAG
-232 TQEVAKGNLAVA
+232 VARQIAQGDLSVRVQLA
-244 VKLRPGDTTSL
+244 PGDTSSL
-255 LAGLNAMR
+255 LHAMEDMRAGLAR
-263 ASLADIVSQ
+263 VVAD
-272 VRHSSESIATGAS
+272 VRQSSESIATGAS

-339 AAGGGEIVGRVV
+339 ATGGGKIVDRVV

-359 SSRRIGDIIGVI
+359 SSRKIEDIIGVI

-408 LAQRSAEAAKEIKAL
+408 LAQRSAGAAKEIKAL

-438 GEAGSAMQGIVRQA
+438 GEAGSAMQDIVRQA

-471 GVSQVG
+471 GVAQVG

-519 LDGVSSPAD
+519 LDGLSSPAD
-528 PAPVAKPAV
+528 QAPVAKPAV

-543 LPSGGAR
+543 LPSGAD
-550 SPRQSGAQAAMR
+550 SLPRQSGAQAAMR
-562 GDSRSISSATRA
+562 GDSRSTSTAMRV

-580 AERVDENWEV
+580 AERAGENWEV

>member
-1 MKYLKTMKTGSMLG
+1 MKLGTMLG
-15 LGFSLLIIIGLSIAL
+15 MGFFAVIVVCVCVAAFGWMKLRDQGEQLRVLAEDRMGNL
-30 YGRARLIQASDD
+30 ARLQSLKDNANASAR
-42 VSYLADTRITSLLRL
+42 V
-57 VEVKSTVEFVF
+57 
-68 RGVRSLALIEDP
+68 VRNLALITDP
-80 AEKALAKTLLATQR
+80 AQMTEESRRLDEVVARNGLVMKELDQRLQTEQARRLFADIRQARQPFVETMRQAGDLGLANQGDAARDLIMGRLRSLQTTYFDAVEALVDYQKAQTQATVDGSLRRVAEDGVAMLVLTLLAA
-94 EKIGP
+94 
-99 LMEQFREGLTTPQGL
+99 
-114 ALYERMKNARIAYL
+114 AL
-128 PLLDQFMAAA
+128 
-138 MQHDLST
+138 
-145 VSAMLGNNGEF
+145 GG
-156 RKQQDLFFT
+156 
-165 AINDM
+165 
-170 LAHQQL
+170 
-176 RATETAQATEEKSL
+176 
-190 AAGRL
+190 
-195 MLSLAFASLV
+195 
-205 LGTLVAWAITRCIK
+205 LVAWMITRTVK
-219 DLLGGEPA
+219 QQLGGEPS
-227 YAAQV
+227 YAAG
-232 TQEVAKGNLAVA
+232 VARQIAQGDLSVRVQLA
-244 VKLRPGDTTSL
+244 PGDTSSL
-255 LAGLNAMR
+255 LRAMEDMRAGLAR
-263 ASLADIVSQ
+263 VVAD
-272 VRHSSESIATGAS
+272 VRQSSESIATGAS

-339 AAGGGEIVGRVV
+339 ATGGGKIVDRVV

-359 SSRRIGDIIGVI
+359 SSRKIEDIIGVI

-408 LAQRSAEAAKEIKAL
+408 LAQRSAGAAKEIKAL

-438 GEAGSAMQGIVRQA
+438 SETGSAMKDIVQQA
-452 QQVADL
+452 QRVADL

-471 GVSQVG
+471 GVAQVG

-519 LDGVSSPAD
+519 LDGVSSSVPLPASSPAQA
-528 PAPVAKPAV
+528 PAPAAAGSKGGHRTMASAAAPRVAAAPAKV
-537 ASGMRG
+537 TPLRNAG
-543 LPSGGAR
+543 
-550 SPRQSGAQAAMR
+550 
-562 GDSRSISSATRA
+562 
-574 PGPRTA
+574 
-580 AERVDENWEV
+580 ERVDENWEV

>member
-1 MKYLKTMKTGSMLG
+1 MKLGTMLG
-15 LGFSLLIIIGLSIAL
+15 MGFFAVIVVCVCVAAFGWMKLRDQGEQLRVLAEDRMGNL
-30 YGRARLIQASDD
+30 ARLQSLKDNANASAR
-42 VSYLADTRITSLLRL
+42 V
-57 VEVKSTVEFVF
+57 
-68 RGVRSLALIEDP
+68 VRNLALITDP
-80 AEKALAKTLLATQR
+80 AQMAEESRRLDEVVARNGLVMKELDQRLQTEQARRLFADIRQARQPFVETMRQAGDLGLANQGDAARDLIMGRLRSLQTTYFDAVEALVDYQKAQTQATVDGSLRRVAEDGVAMLVLTLLAA
-94 EKIGP
+94 
-99 LMEQFREGLTTPQGL
+99 
-114 ALYERMKNARIAYL
+114 AL
-128 PLLDQFMAAA
+128 
-138 MQHDLST
+138 
-145 VSAMLGNNGEF
+145 GG
-156 RKQQDLFFT
+156 
-165 AINDM
+165 
-170 LAHQQL
+170 
-176 RATETAQATEEKSL
+176 
-190 AAGRL
+190 
-195 MLSLAFASLV
+195 
-205 LGTLVAWAITRCIK
+205 LVAWMITRTVK
-219 DLLGGEPA
+219 QQLGGEPS
-227 YAAQV
+227 YAAG
-232 TQEVAKGNLAVA
+232 VARQIAQGDLSVRVQLA
-244 VKLRPGDTTSL
+244 PGDTSSL
-255 LAGLNAMR
+255 LRAMEDMRAGLAR
-263 ASLADIVSQ
+263 VVAD
-272 VRHSSESIATGAS
+272 VRQSSESIATGAS

-339 AAGGGEIVGRVV
+339 ATGGGKIVDRVV

-359 SSRRIGDIIGVI
+359 SSRKIEDIIGVI

-408 LAQRSAEAAKEIKAL
+408 LAQRSAGAAKEIKAL

-438 GEAGSAMQGIVRQA
+438 SETGSAMKDIVQQA
-452 QQVADL
+452 QRVADL
-458 IGEIGAATAEQAD
+458 IGEIGAATAEQAN
-471 GVSQVG
+471 GVAQVG

-528 PAPVAKPAV
+528 QAPVAKPAV

-543 LPSGGAR
+543 LPSGAD
-550 SPRQSGAQAAMR
+550 SLPRQSGAQAAMR
-562 GDSRSISSATRA
+562 GDSRSTSTAMRV

-580 AERVDENWEV
+580 AERAGENWEV

>member
-1 MKYLKTMKTGSMLG
+1 MLG
-15 LGFSLLIIIGLSIAL
+15 MGFFAVIVVCVCVAAFGWMKLRDQGEQLRVLAEDRMGNL
-30 YGRARLIQASDD
+30 ARLQSLKDNANASAR
-42 VSYLADTRITSLLRL
+42 V
-57 VEVKSTVEFVF
+57 
-68 RGVRSLALIEDP
+68 VRNLALITDP
-80 AEKALAKTLLATQR
+80 AQMAEESRRLDEVVARNGLVMKELDQRLQTEQARRLFADIRQARQPFVETMRQAGDLGLANQGDAARDLIMGRLRSLQTTYFDAVEALVDYQKAQTQATVDGSLRRVAEDGVAMLVLTLLAA
-94 EKIGP
+94 
-99 LMEQFREGLTTPQGL
+99 
-114 ALYERMKNARIAYL
+114 AL
-128 PLLDQFMAAA
+128 
-138 MQHDLST
+138 
-145 VSAMLGNNGEF
+145 GG
-156 RKQQDLFFT
+156 
-165 AINDM
+165 
-170 LAHQQL
+170 
-176 RATETAQATEEKSL
+176 
-190 AAGRL
+190 
-195 MLSLAFASLV
+195 
-205 LGTLVAWAITRCIK
+205 LVAWMITRTVK
-219 DLLGGEPA
+219 QQLGGEPS
-227 YAAQV
+227 YAAG
-232 TQEVAKGNLAVA
+232 VARQIAQGDLSVRVQLA
-244 VKLRPGDTTSL
+244 PGDTSSL
-255 LAGLNAMR
+255 LHAMEDMRAGLAR
-263 ASLADIVSQ
+263 VVAD
-272 VRHSSESIATGAS
+272 VRQSSESIATGAS

-339 AAGGGEIVGRVV
+339 ATGGGKIVDRVV

-359 SSRRIGDIIGVI
+359 SSRKIEDIIGVI

-408 LAQRSAEAAKEIKAL
+408 LAQRSAGAAKEIKAL

-438 GEAGSAMQGIVRQA
+438 GETGSAMKDIVQQA
-452 QQVADL
+452 QRVADL

-471 GVSQVG
+471 GVAQVG

-519 LDGVSSPAD
+519 LDGVSSSVSLPASSPAQA
-528 PAPVAKPAV
+528 PAPAAAGSKGVQRTMASAAAPRVAAAPAKV
-537 ASGMRG
+537 TPLRKAG
-543 LPSGGAR
+543 
-550 SPRQSGAQAAMR
+550 
-562 GDSRSISSATRA
+562 
-574 PGPRTA
+574 
-580 AERVDENWEV
+580 ERVDENWEV

>member
-1 MKYLKTMKTGSMLG
+1 MLG
-15 LGFSLLIIIGLSIAL
+15 MGFFAVIVVCVCVAAFGWMKLRDQGEQLRVLAEDRMGNL
-30 YGRARLIQASDD
+30 ARLQSLKDNANASAR
-42 VSYLADTRITSLLRL
+42 V
-57 VEVKSTVEFVF
+57 
-68 RGVRSLALIEDP
+68 VRNLALITDP
-80 AEKALAKTLLATQR
+80 AQMAEESRRLDEVVARNGLVMKELDQRLQTEQARRLFADIRQARQPFVETMRQAGDLGLANQGDAARDLIMGRLRSLQTTYFDAVEALVDYQKAQTQATVDGSLRRVAEDGVAMLVLTLLAA
-94 EKIGP
+94 
-99 LMEQFREGLTTPQGL
+99 
-114 ALYERMKNARIAYL
+114 ALG
-128 PLLDQFMAAA
+128 
-138 MQHDLST
+138 S
-145 VSAMLGNNGEF
+145 
-156 RKQQDLFFT
+156 
-165 AINDM
+165 
-170 LAHQQL
+170 
-176 RATETAQATEEKSL
+176 
-190 AAGRL
+190 
-195 MLSLAFASLV
+195 
-205 LGTLVAWAITRCIK
+205 LVAWMITRTVK
-219 DLLGGEPA
+219 QQLGGEPS
-227 YAAQV
+227 YAAG
-232 TQEVAKGNLAVA
+232 VARQIAQGDLSVRVQLA
-244 VKLRPGDTTSL
+244 PGDTSSL
-255 LAGLNAMR
+255 LRAMEDMRAGLAR
-263 ASLADIVSQ
+263 VVAD
-272 VRHSSESIATGAS
+272 VRQSSESIATGAS

-339 AAGGGEIVGRVV
+339 ATGGGKIVDRVV

-359 SSRRIGDIIGVI
+359 SSRKIEDIIGVI

-408 LAQRSAEAAKEIKAL
+408 LAQRSAGAAKEIKAL

-438 GEAGSAMQGIVRQA
+438 GETGSAMKDIVQQA
-452 QQVADL
+452 QRVADL

-471 GVSQVG
+471 GVAQVG

-519 LDGVSSPAD
+519 LDGVSSSVPLPASSPAQA
-528 PAPVAKPAV
+528 PAPAAAGSK
-537 ASGMRG
+537 
-543 LPSGGAR
+543 GGQR
-550 SPRQSGAQAAMR
+550 
-562 GDSRSISSATRA
+562 TRA
-574 PGPRTA
+574 SAAAPRVA
-580 AERVDENWEV
+580 AAPAKVTPLRNAGERVDENWEV

>member
-1 MKYLKTMKTGSMLG
+1 MKLGTMLG
-15 LGFSLLIIIGLSIAL
+15 MGFFAVIVVCVCVAAFGWMKLHDQGEQLRVLAEDRMGNL
-30 YGRARLIQASDD
+30 ARLQSLKDNAN
-42 VSYLADTRITSLLRL
+42 VSAR
-57 VEVKSTVEFVF
+57 V
-68 RGVRSLALIEDP
+68 VRNLALITDP
-80 AEKALAKTLLATQR
+80 AQMAEESRRLDEVVARNGLVMKELDQRLQTEQARRLFVDIRQARQPFVETMRQAGDLGLANQGDAARDLIMGRLRSLQTTYFDAVEALVDYQKAQTQATVDGSLRRVAEDGVAMLVLTLLAA
-94 EKIGP
+94 
-99 LMEQFREGLTTPQGL
+99 
-114 ALYERMKNARIAYL
+114 AL
-128 PLLDQFMAAA
+128 
-138 MQHDLST
+138 
-145 VSAMLGNNGEF
+145 GG
-156 RKQQDLFFT
+156 
-165 AINDM
+165 
-170 LAHQQL
+170 
-176 RATETAQATEEKSL
+176 
-190 AAGRL
+190 
-195 MLSLAFASLV
+195 
-205 LGTLVAWAITRCIK
+205 LVAWMITRTVK
-219 DLLGGEPA
+219 QQLGGEPS
-227 YAAQV
+227 YAAG
-232 TQEVAKGNLAVA
+232 VARQIAQGDLSVRVQLA
-244 VKLRPGDTTSL
+244 PGDTSSL
-255 LAGLNAMR
+255 LRAMEDMRAGLAR
-263 ASLADIVSQ
+263 VVAD
-272 VRHSSESIATGAS
+272 VRQSSESIATGAS

-339 AAGGGEIVGRVV
+339 ATGGGKIVDRVV

-359 SSRRIGDIIGVI
+359 SSRKIEDIIGVI

-408 LAQRSAEAAKEIKAL
+408 LAQRSAGAAKEIKAL

-438 GEAGSAMQGIVRQA
+438 SETGSAMKDIVQQA
-452 QQVADL
+452 QRVADL

-471 GVSQVG
+471 GVAQVG

-504 NAQAA
+504 NAQAG

-519 LDGVSSPAD
+519 LDGVSSSVPLPASSPAQA
-528 PAPVAKPAV
+528 PAPAAAGSKGGQRTMASAAAPRVAAAPAKV
-537 ASGMRG
+537 TPLRNAG
-543 LPSGGAR
+543 
-550 SPRQSGAQAAMR
+550 
-562 GDSRSISSATRA
+562 
-574 PGPRTA
+574 
-580 AERVDENWEV
+580 ERVDENWEV

>member
-1 MKYLKTMKTGSMLG
+1 MKLGTMLG
-15 LGFSLLIIIGLSIAL
+15 MGFLAVIVVCVCVAGFGWMKLHDQGEQLRVLAEDRMGNL
-30 YGRARLIQASDD
+30 ARLQSLKDNAN
-42 VSYLADTRITSLLRL
+42 VSAR
-57 VEVKSTVEFVF
+57 V
-68 RGVRSLALIEDP
+68 VRNLALITDP
-80 AEKALAKTLLATQR
+80 AQMAEESRRLDEVVARNGLVMKELDQRLQTEQARRLFADIRQARQPFVETMRQAGDLGLANQGDAARDLIMGRLRSLQTTYFDAVEALVDYQKAQTQATVDGSLRSVAEDGVAMLVLTLLAA
-94 EKIGP
+94 
-99 LMEQFREGLTTPQGL
+99 
-114 ALYERMKNARIAYL
+114 ALG
-128 PLLDQFMAAA
+128 
-138 MQHDLST
+138 S
-145 VSAMLGNNGEF
+145 
-156 RKQQDLFFT
+156 
-165 AINDM
+165 
-170 LAHQQL
+170 
-176 RATETAQATEEKSL
+176 
-190 AAGRL
+190 
-195 MLSLAFASLV
+195 
-205 LGTLVAWAITRCIK
+205 LVAWMITRTVK
-219 DLLGGEPA
+219 QQLGGEPS
-227 YAAQV
+227 YATGVARQIAQGDLSV
-232 TQEVAKGNLAVA
+232 RVQLA
-244 VKLRPGDTTSL
+244 PGDTSSL
-255 LAGLNAMR
+255 LHAMEDMRAGLAR
-263 ASLADIVSQ
+263 VVAD
-272 VRHSSESIATGAS
+272 VRQSSESIATGAS

-339 AAGGGEIVGRVV
+339 ATGGGKIVDRVV

-359 SSRRIGDIIGVI
+359 SSRKIEDIIGVI

-408 LAQRSAEAAKEIKAL
+408 LAQRSAGAAKEIKAL

-438 GEAGSAMQGIVRQA
+438 GEAGSAMQDIVRQA

-471 GVSQVG
+471 GVAQVG

-519 LDGVSSPAD
+519 LDGLSSSVSLPATSPAQA
-528 PAPVAKPAV
+528 PAPA
-537 ASGMRG
+537 ASG
-543 LPSGGAR
+543 SKGGQRTKA
-550 SPRQSGAQAAMR
+550 SPAAPR
-562 GDSRSISSATRA
+562 VAAA
-574 PGPRTA
+574 PAKVTPLRNAG
-580 AERVDENWEV
+580 ERVDENWEV

>member
-1 MKYLKTMKTGSMLG
+1 MKLGTMLG
-15 LGFSLLIIIGLSIAL
+15 MGFFAVIVVCVCVAAFGWMKLHDQGEQLRVLAEDRMGNL
-30 YGRARLIQASDD
+30 ARLQSLKDNANASAR
-42 VSYLADTRITSLLRL
+42 V
-57 VEVKSTVEFVF
+57 
-68 RGVRSLALIEDP
+68 VRNLALITDP
-80 AEKALAKTLLATQR
+80 AQMAEESRRLDEVVARNGLVMKELDQRLQTEQARRLFADIRQARQPFVETMRQAGDLGLANQGDAARDLIMGRLRSLQTTYFDAVEALVDYQKAQTQATVDGSLRRVAEDGVAMLVLTLLAA
-94 EKIGP
+94 
-99 LMEQFREGLTTPQGL
+99 
-114 ALYERMKNARIAYL
+114 AL
-128 PLLDQFMAAA
+128 
-138 MQHDLST
+138 
-145 VSAMLGNNGEF
+145 GG
-156 RKQQDLFFT
+156 
-165 AINDM
+165 
-170 LAHQQL
+170 
-176 RATETAQATEEKSL
+176 
-190 AAGRL
+190 
-195 MLSLAFASLV
+195 
-205 LGTLVAWAITRCIK
+205 LVAWMITRTVK
-219 DLLGGEPA
+219 QQLGGEPS
-227 YAAQV
+227 YAAG
-232 TQEVAKGNLAVA
+232 VARQIAQGDLSVRVQLA
-244 VKLRPGDTTSL
+244 PGDTSSL
-255 LAGLNAMR
+255 LRAMEDMRAGLAR
-263 ASLADIVSQ
+263 VVAD
-272 VRHSSESIATGAS
+272 VRQSSESIATGAS

-339 AAGGGEIVGRVV
+339 ATGGGKIVDRVV

-359 SSRRIGDIIGVI
+359 SSRKIEDIIGVI

-408 LAQRSAEAAKEIKAL
+408 LAQRSAGAAKEIKAL

-438 GEAGSAMQGIVRQA
+438 SETGSAMKDIVQQA
-452 QQVADL
+452 QRVADL

-471 GVSQVG
+471 GVAQVG

-519 LDGVSSPAD
+519 LDGVSSSVSLPASSPAQA
-528 PAPVAKPAV
+528 PAPAAAGSKGGQRTTASAAAPRVAAAPAK
-537 ASGMRG
+537 
-543 LPSGGAR
+543 
-550 SPRQSGAQAAMR
+550 
-562 GDSRSISSATRA
+562 ATPLRNA
-574 PGPRTA
+574 G
-580 AERVDENWEV
+580 ERVDENWEV

>member
-1 MKYLKTMKTGSMLG
+1 MKLGTMLG
-15 LGFSLLIIIGLSIAL
+15 MGFLAVIVVCVCVAGFGWMKLHDQGEQLRVLAEDRMGNL
-30 YGRARLIQASDD
+30 ARLQSLKDNAN
-42 VSYLADTRITSLLRL
+42 VSAR
-57 VEVKSTVEFVF
+57 V
-68 RGVRSLALIEDP
+68 VRNLALITDP
-80 AEKALAKTLLATQR
+80 AQMAEESRRLDEVVARNGLVMKELDQRLQTEQARRLFADIRQARQPFVETMRQAGDLGLANQGDAARDLIMGRLRSLQTTYFDAVEALVSYQKSQTQATVDGSLRSVAEDGVAMLVLTLLAA
-94 EKIGP
+94 
-99 LMEQFREGLTTPQGL
+99 
-114 ALYERMKNARIAYL
+114 ALG
-128 PLLDQFMAAA
+128 
-138 MQHDLST
+138 S
-145 VSAMLGNNGEF
+145 
-156 RKQQDLFFT
+156 
-165 AINDM
+165 
-170 LAHQQL
+170 
-176 RATETAQATEEKSL
+176 
-190 AAGRL
+190 
-195 MLSLAFASLV
+195 
-205 LGTLVAWAITRCIK
+205 LVAWMITRTVK
-219 DLLGGEPA
+219 QQLGGEPS
-227 YAAQV
+227 YAAG
-232 TQEVAKGNLAVA
+232 VARQIAQGDLSVRVQLA
-244 VKLRPGDTTSL
+244 PGDTSSL
-255 LAGLNAMR
+255 LRAMEDMRAGLAR
-263 ASLADIVSQ
+263 VVAD
-272 VRHSSESIATGAS
+272 VRQSSESIATGAS

-339 AAGGGEIVGRVV
+339 AIGGGKIVDRVV

-359 SSRRIGDIIGVI
+359 SSRKIEDIIGVI

-408 LAQRSAEAAKEIKAL
+408 LAQRSAGAAKEIKAL

-438 GEAGSAMQGIVRQA
+438 SETGSAMKDIVQQA
-452 QQVADL
+452 QRVAGL

-471 GVSQVG
+471 GVAQVG

-509 RLVDLVSLFK
+509 KLVDLVSLFK
-519 LDGVSSPAD
+519 LDGVSSSVSLPASSPAQA
-528 PAPVAKPAV
+528 PAPA
-537 ASGMRG
+537 ASG
-543 LPSGGAR
+543 SKGGQRTKA
-550 SPRQSGAQAAMR
+550 SPAAPR
-562 GDSRSISSATRA
+562 VAAA
-574 PGPRTA
+574 PAKVTPLRNAG
-580 AERVDENWEV
+580 ERVDENWEV

>member
-1 MKYLKTMKTGSMLG
+1 MKLGTMLG
-15 LGFSLLIIIGLSIAL
+15 MGFFAVIVVCVCVAAFGWMKLRDQGEQLRVLAEDRMGNL
-30 YGRARLIQASDD
+30 ARLQSLKDNANASAR
-42 VSYLADTRITSLLRL
+42 V
-57 VEVKSTVEFVF
+57 
-68 RGVRSLALIEDP
+68 VRNLALITDP
-80 AEKALAKTLLATQR
+80 AQMAEESRRLDEVVARNGLVMKELDQRLQTEQARRLFADIRQARQPFVETMRQAGDLGLANQGDAARDLIMGRLRSLQTTYFDAVEALVDYQKAQTQATVDGSLRRVAEDGVAMLVLTLLAA
-94 EKIGP
+94 
-99 LMEQFREGLTTPQGL
+99 
-114 ALYERMKNARIAYL
+114 AL
-128 PLLDQFMAAA
+128 
-138 MQHDLST
+138 
-145 VSAMLGNNGEF
+145 GG
-156 RKQQDLFFT
+156 
-165 AINDM
+165 
-170 LAHQQL
+170 
-176 RATETAQATEEKSL
+176 
-190 AAGRL
+190 
-195 MLSLAFASLV
+195 
-205 LGTLVAWAITRCIK
+205 LVAWMITRTVK
-219 DLLGGEPA
+219 QQLGGEPS
-227 YAAQV
+227 YAAGVARQIAQGDLSVQV
-232 TQEVAKGNLAVA
+232 QLA
-244 VKLRPGDTTSL
+244 PGDTSSL
-255 LAGLNAMR
+255 LRAMEDMRAGLAR
-263 ASLADIVSQ
+263 VVAD
-272 VRHSSESIATGAS
+272 VRQSSESIATGAS

-339 AAGGGEIVGRVV
+339 ATGGGKIVDRVV

-359 SSRRIGDIIGVI
+359 SSRKIEDIIGVI

-408 LAQRSAEAAKEIKAL
+408 LAQRSAGAAKEIKAL

-438 GEAGSAMQGIVRQA
+438 SETGSAMKDIVQQA
-452 QQVADL
+452 QRVADL

-471 GVSQVG
+471 GVAQVG

-519 LDGVSSPAD
+519 LDGLSSPAD
-528 PAPVAKPAV
+528 QAPVAKPAV

-543 LPSGGAR
+543 LPSGAD
-550 SPRQSGAQAAMR
+550 SLPRQSGAQAAMR
-562 GDSRSISSATRA
+562 GDSRSTSTAMRV

-580 AERVDENWEV
+580 AERAGENWEV

>member
-1 MKYLKTMKTGSMLG
+1 MKLGTMLG
-15 LGFSLLIIIGLSIAL
+15 MGFFAVIVVCVCVAAFGWMKLHDQGEQLRVLAEDRMGNL
-30 YGRARLIQASDD
+30 ARLQSLKDNAN
-42 VSYLADTRITSLLRL
+42 VSAR
-57 VEVKSTVEFVF
+57 V
-68 RGVRSLALIEDP
+68 VRNLALITDP
-80 AEKALAKTLLATQR
+80 AQMAEESRRLDEVVARNGLVMKELDQRLQTEQARRLFADIRQARQPFVETMRQAGDLGLANQGDAARDLIMGRLRSLQTTYFDAVEALVDYQKAQTQATVDGSLRRVAEDGVAMLVLTLLAA
-94 EKIGP
+94 
-99 LMEQFREGLTTPQGL
+99 
-114 ALYERMKNARIAYL
+114 AL
-128 PLLDQFMAAA
+128 
-138 MQHDLST
+138 
-145 VSAMLGNNGEF
+145 GG
-156 RKQQDLFFT
+156 
-165 AINDM
+165 
-170 LAHQQL
+170 
-176 RATETAQATEEKSL
+176 
-190 AAGRL
+190 
-195 MLSLAFASLV
+195 
-205 LGTLVAWAITRCIK
+205 LVAWMITRTVK
-219 DLLGGEPA
+219 QQLGGEPS
-227 YAAQV
+227 YAA
-232 TQEVAKGNLAVA
+232 EVARQIAQGDLSVRVQLA
-244 VKLRPGDTTSL
+244 PGDTSSL
-255 LAGLNAMR
+255 LRAMEDMRAGLAR
-263 ASLADIVSQ
+263 VVAD
-272 VRHSSESIATGAS
+272 VRQSSESIATGAS

-339 AAGGGEIVGRVV
+339 ATGGGKIVDRVV

-359 SSRRIGDIIGVI
+359 SSRKIEDIIGVI

-408 LAQRSAEAAKEIKAL
+408 LAQRSAGAAKEIKAL

-438 GEAGSAMQGIVRQA
+438 SETGSAMKDIVQQA
-452 QQVADL
+452 QRVADL

-471 GVSQVG
+471 GVAQVG

-519 LDGVSSPAD
+519 LDGLSSPAD
-528 PAPVAKPAV
+528 QAPVAKPAV

-543 LPSGGAR
+543 LPSGAD
-550 SPRQSGAQAAMR
+550 SLPRQSGAQAAMR
-562 GDSRSISSATRA
+562 GDSRSTSTAMRV

-580 AERVDENWEV
+580 AERAGENWEV

>member
-1 MKYLKTMKTGSMLG
+1 MKLGTMLG
-15 LGFSLLIIIGLSIAL
+15 MGFFAVIVVCVCVAAFGWMKLRDQGEQLRVLAEDRMGNL
-30 YGRARLIQASDD
+30 ARLQSLKDNANASAR
-42 VSYLADTRITSLLRL
+42 V
-57 VEVKSTVEFVF
+57 
-68 RGVRSLALIEDP
+68 VRNLALITDP
-80 AEKALAKTLLATQR
+80 AQMAEESRRLDEVVARNGRVMKELDQRLQTEQARRLFADIRQARQPFVETMRQAGDLGLANQGDAARDLIMGRLRSLQTTYFDAVEALVDYQKAQTQATVDGSLRRVAEDGVAMLVLTLLAA
-94 EKIGP
+94 
-99 LMEQFREGLTTPQGL
+99 
-114 ALYERMKNARIAYL
+114 AL
-128 PLLDQFMAAA
+128 
-138 MQHDLST
+138 
-145 VSAMLGNNGEF
+145 GG
-156 RKQQDLFFT
+156 
-165 AINDM
+165 
-170 LAHQQL
+170 
-176 RATETAQATEEKSL
+176 
-190 AAGRL
+190 
-195 MLSLAFASLV
+195 
-205 LGTLVAWAITRCIK
+205 LVAWMITRTVK
-219 DLLGGEPA
+219 QQLGGEPS
-227 YAAQV
+227 YAAGVARQIAQGDLSVQV
-232 TQEVAKGNLAVA
+232 QLA
-244 VKLRPGDTTSL
+244 PGDTSSL
-255 LAGLNAMR
+255 LRAMEDMRAGLAR
-263 ASLADIVSQ
+263 VVAD
-272 VRHSSESIATGAS
+272 VRQSSESIATGAS

-339 AAGGGEIVGRVV
+339 ATGGGKIVDRVV

-359 SSRRIGDIIGVI
+359 SSRKIEDIIGVI

-408 LAQRSAEAAKEIKAL
+408 LAQRSAGAAKEIKAL

-438 GEAGSAMQGIVRQA
+438 SETGSAMKDIVQQA
-452 QQVADL
+452 QRVADL

-471 GVSQVG
+471 GVAQVG

-519 LDGVSSPAD
+519 LDGVSSSVSLPASSPAQA
-528 PAPVAKPAV
+528 PAPAAAGSKGGQRTTASAAAPRVAAAPAK
-537 ASGMRG
+537 
-543 LPSGGAR
+543 
-550 SPRQSGAQAAMR
+550 
-562 GDSRSISSATRA
+562 ATPLRNA
-574 PGPRTA
+574 G
-580 AERVDENWEV
+580 ERVDENWEV

>member
-1 MKYLKTMKTGSMLG
+1 MGFLRRMKLGTMLG
-15 LGFSLLIIIGLSIAL
+15 MGFFAVIMVCICVAAFGWMKLRDQGEQLRVLAEDRMGNL
-30 YGRARLIQASDD
+30 ARLQSLKDNANASAR
-42 VSYLADTRITSLLRL
+42 V
-57 VEVKSTVEFVF
+57 
-68 RGVRSLALIEDP
+68 VRNLALITDP
-80 AEKALAKTLLATQR
+80 AQMAEESRRLDEVVARNGLVMKELDQRLQTEQARRLFAEIRQARQPFVETMRQAGDLGLANQGDAARDLIMGRLRSLQTTYFDAVEALVDYQKAQTQATVDGSLRRVAEDGVAMLVLTLLAA
-94 EKIGP
+94 
-99 LMEQFREGLTTPQGL
+99 
-114 ALYERMKNARIAYL
+114 AL
-128 PLLDQFMAAA
+128 
-138 MQHDLST
+138 
-145 VSAMLGNNGEF
+145 GG
-156 RKQQDLFFT
+156 
-165 AINDM
+165 
-170 LAHQQL
+170 
-176 RATETAQATEEKSL
+176 
-190 AAGRL
+190 
-195 MLSLAFASLV
+195 
-205 LGTLVAWAITRCIK
+205 LVAWMITRTVK
-219 DLLGGEPA
+219 QQLGGEPS
-227 YAAQV
+227 YAAG
-232 TQEVAKGNLAVA
+232 VARQIAQGDLSVRVQLA
-244 VKLRPGDTTSL
+244 PGDTSSL
-255 LAGLNAMR
+255 LRAMEDMRAGLAR
-263 ASLADIVSQ
+263 VVAD
-272 VRHSSESIATGAS
+272 VRQSSESIATGAS

-339 AAGGGEIVGRVV
+339 ATGGGKIVDRVV

-359 SSRRIGDIIGVI
+359 SSRKIEDIIGVI

-408 LAQRSAEAAKEIKAL
+408 LAQRSAGAAKEIKAL

-438 GEAGSAMQGIVRQA
+438 SETGSAMKDIVQQA
-452 QQVADL
+452 QRVADL

-471 GVSQVG
+471 GVAQVG

-519 LDGVSSPAD
+519 LDGVSSSVPLPASSPAQA
-528 PAPVAKPAV
+528 PAPAAAGSKGGHRTMASAAAPRVAAAPAKV
-537 ASGMRG
+537 TPLRNAG
-543 LPSGGAR
+543 
-550 SPRQSGAQAAMR
+550 
-562 GDSRSISSATRA
+562 
-574 PGPRTA
+574 
-580 AERVDENWEV
+580 ERMDENWEV

>member
-1 MKYLKTMKTGSMLG
+1 MKLGTMLG
-15 LGFSLLIIIGLSIAL
+15 MGFFAVIVVCVCVAAFGWMKLRDQGEQLRVLAEDRMGNL
-30 YGRARLIQASDD
+30 ARLQSLKDNANASAR
-42 VSYLADTRITSLLRL
+42 V
-57 VEVKSTVEFVF
+57 
-68 RGVRSLALIEDP
+68 VRNLALITDP
-80 AEKALAKTLLATQR
+80 AQMAEESRRLDEVVARNGLVMKELDQRLQTEQARRLFAEIRQARQPFVETMRQAGDLGLANQGDAARDLIMGRLRSLQTTYFDAVEALVDYQKARTQATVDGSLRRVAEDGVAMLVLTLLAA
-94 EKIGP
+94 
-99 LMEQFREGLTTPQGL
+99 
-114 ALYERMKNARIAYL
+114 ALG
-128 PLLDQFMAAA
+128 
-138 MQHDLST
+138 S
-145 VSAMLGNNGEF
+145 
-156 RKQQDLFFT
+156 
-165 AINDM
+165 
-170 LAHQQL
+170 
-176 RATETAQATEEKSL
+176 
-190 AAGRL
+190 
-195 MLSLAFASLV
+195 
-205 LGTLVAWAITRCIK
+205 LVAWMITRTVK
-219 DLLGGEPA
+219 QQLGGEPS
-227 YAAQV
+227 YAAG
-232 TQEVAKGNLAVA
+232 VARQIAQGDLSVRVQLA
-244 VKLRPGDTTSL
+244 PGDTSSL
-255 LAGLNAMR
+255 LRAMEDMRAGLAR
-263 ASLADIVSQ
+263 VVAD
-272 VRHSSESIATGAS
+272 VRQSSESIATGAS

-339 AAGGGEIVGRVV
+339 ATGGGKIVDRVV

-359 SSRRIGDIIGVI
+359 SSRKIEDIIGVI

-408 LAQRSAEAAKEIKAL
+408 LAQRSAGAAKEIKAL

-438 GEAGSAMQGIVRQA
+438 SETGSAMKDIVQQA
-452 QQVADL
+452 QRVADL

-471 GVSQVG
+471 GVAQVG

-519 LDGVSSPAD
+519 LDGVSSSVPLPASSPGQA
-528 PAPVAKPAV
+528 PAPAAAGSK
-537 ASGMRG
+537 
-543 LPSGGAR
+543 GGQR
-550 SPRQSGAQAAMR
+550 
-562 GDSRSISSATRA
+562 TRA
-574 PGPRTA
+574 SAAAPRVA
-580 AERVDENWEV
+580 AAPAKVTPLRNAGERVDENWEV

>member
-1 MKYLKTMKTGSMLG
+1 MLG
-15 LGFSLLIIIGLSIAL
+15 MGFLAVIVVCVCVAGFGWMKLHDQGEQLRVLAEDRMGNL
-30 YGRARLIQASDD
+30 ARLQSLKDNAN
-42 VSYLADTRITSLLRL
+42 VSAR
-57 VEVKSTVEFVF
+57 V
-68 RGVRSLALIEDP
+68 VRNLALITDP
-80 AEKALAKTLLATQR
+80 AQMAEESRRLDEVVARNGLVMKELDQRLQTEQARRLFADIRQARQPFVETMRQAGDLGLANQGDAARDLIMGRLRSLQTTYFDAVEALVSYQKSQTQATVDGSLRSVAEDGVAMLVLTLLAA
-94 EKIGP
+94 
-99 LMEQFREGLTTPQGL
+99 
-114 ALYERMKNARIAYL
+114 ALG
-128 PLLDQFMAAA
+128 
-138 MQHDLST
+138 S
-145 VSAMLGNNGEF
+145 
-156 RKQQDLFFT
+156 
-165 AINDM
+165 
-170 LAHQQL
+170 
-176 RATETAQATEEKSL
+176 
-190 AAGRL
+190 
-195 MLSLAFASLV
+195 
-205 LGTLVAWAITRCIK
+205 LVAWMITRTVK
-219 DLLGGEPA
+219 QQLGGEPS
-227 YAAQV
+227 YAAG
-232 TQEVAKGNLAVA
+232 VARQIAQGDLSVRVQLA
-244 VKLRPGDTTSL
+244 PGDTSSL
-255 LAGLNAMR
+255 LRAMEDMRAGLAR
-263 ASLADIVSQ
+263 VVAD
-272 VRHSSESIATGAS
+272 VRQSSESIATGAS

-339 AAGGGEIVGRVV
+339 ATGGGKIVDRVV

-359 SSRRIGDIIGVI
+359 SSRKIEDIIGVI

-408 LAQRSAEAAKEIKAL
+408 LAQRSAGAAKEIKAL

-438 GEAGSAMQGIVRQA
+438 SETGSAMKDIVQQA
-452 QQVADL
+452 QRVADL

-471 GVSQVG
+471 GVAQVG

-509 RLVDLVSLFK
+509 KLVDLVSLFK
-519 LDGVSSPAD
+519 LDGVSSSVSLPASSPAQA
-528 PAPVAKPAV
+528 PAPA
-537 ASGMRG
+537 ASG
-543 LPSGGAR
+543 SKGGQRTKA
-550 SPRQSGAQAAMR
+550 SPAAPR
-562 GDSRSISSATRA
+562 VAAA
-574 PGPRTA
+574 PAKVTPLRNAG
-580 AERVDENWEV
+580 ERVDENWEV

>member
-1 MKYLKTMKTGSMLG
+1 MKLGTMLG
-15 LGFSLLIIIGLSIAL
+15 MGFLAVIVVCVCVAGFGWMKLHDQGEQLRVLAEDRMGNL
-30 YGRARLIQASDD
+30 ARLQSLKDNAN
-42 VSYLADTRITSLLRL
+42 VSAR
-57 VEVKSTVEFVF
+57 V
-68 RGVRSLALIEDP
+68 VRNLALITDP
-80 AEKALAKTLLATQR
+80 AQMAEESRRLDEVVARNGLVMKELDQRLQTEQARRLFADIRQARQPFVETMRQAGDLGLANQGDAARDLIMGRLRSLQTTYFDAVEALVSYQKSQTQATVDGSLRSVAEDGVAMLVLTLLAA
-94 EKIGP
+94 
-99 LMEQFREGLTTPQGL
+99 
-114 ALYERMKNARIAYL
+114 ALG
-128 PLLDQFMAAA
+128 
-138 MQHDLST
+138 S
-145 VSAMLGNNGEF
+145 
-156 RKQQDLFFT
+156 
-165 AINDM
+165 
-170 LAHQQL
+170 
-176 RATETAQATEEKSL
+176 
-190 AAGRL
+190 
-195 MLSLAFASLV
+195 
-205 LGTLVAWAITRCIK
+205 LVAWMITRTVK
-219 DLLGGEPA
+219 QQLGGEPS
-227 YAAQV
+227 YAAGVARQIAQGDLSVQV
-232 TQEVAKGNLAVA
+232 QLA
-244 VKLRPGDTTSL
+244 PGDTSSL
-255 LAGLNAMR
+255 LRAMEDMRAGLAR
-263 ASLADIVSQ
+263 VVAD
-272 VRHSSESIATGAS
+272 VRQSSESIATGAS

-339 AAGGGEIVGRVV
+339 ATGGGKIVDRVV

-359 SSRRIGDIIGVI
+359 SSRKIEDIIGVI

-408 LAQRSAEAAKEIKAL
+408 LAQRSAGAAKEIKVL

-438 GEAGSAMQGIVRQA
+438 SETGSAMKDIVQQA
-452 QQVADL
+452 QRVADL

-471 GVSQVG
+471 GVAQVG

-519 LDGVSSPAD
+519 LDGVSSSVSLPASSPAQA
-528 PAPVAKPAV
+528 PAPAAAGSK
-537 ASGMRG
+537 
-543 LPSGGAR
+543 GGQR
-550 SPRQSGAQAAMR
+550 
-562 GDSRSISSATRA
+562 TRA
-574 PGPRTA
+574 SAAAPRVA
-580 AERVDENWEV
+580 AAPAKVTPLRNAGERVDENWEV